1 MTQKYNK
8 KQFLCE
14 DGIRSSSMIHAKL
27 YENGKAQVRVSD
39 CNKTIVLW
47 NEFSNNP
54 TQQAEMFEKLDVLI
68 ENLTA
73 FKEHLKTVQMAETEN
88 NLYVTHG

>member
-1 MTQKYNK
+1 MTQEYNK
-8 KQFLCE
+8 KQFLCK

-27 YENGKAQVRVSD
+27 YDNGKAQVRISD

-47 NEFSNNP
+47 NEFEQNP
-54 TQQAEMFEKLDVLI
+54 QQQAEMFEKLDTLI

-73 FKEHLKTVQMAETEN
+73 FKQHLKTVQTQETEI
-88 NLYVTHG
+88 NLYVTQ